1 MKNIYSFS
9 IVQVLFF
16 SVMWMS
22 KTLHPIYFESAGYLA
37 HFGLSY
43 SAMALAGYFSF
54 LTGSISD
61 RLGFS
66 KTLGLGFT
74 MYGIGLLLRGYP
86 DSSFVSI
93 TSGIIAGLGASM
105 ALTAIRIWMLEL
117 ATPGNQ
123 AKWVGIK
130 SSTTALGTAIGCSL
144 AGLLP
149 SFSYISISIR
159 HILLA
164 SGVII
169 IALGCAISFFTKKT
183 TTVNTKTTK
192 SPWADLKDIF
202 LNHRKLAL
210 FTSLIGVMTGFYV
223 SFVSPYLPLIMK
235 QKGLSMSSI
244 GLSIGAFSLVRFIA
258 DPLIA
263 KWINRKSK
271 HTLFI
276 FLAAEFSILLVT
288 GFFAIT
294 ISKEIFVVF
303 LIVRSLSLGF
313 STISEELLW
322 IQKFPKALV
331 GLLFGVN
338 QSAFFLGDF
347 LGGLLNGVI
356 YQKFGLGFCV
366 LITLLAIII
375 NAYLFIT
382 LFKKN
387 HKTVPAEI
395 FA

>member
-1 MKNIYSFS
+1 MRNIYSFA
-9 IVQVLFF
+9 ITQVLFF
-16 SVMWMS
+16 SVMWTS
-22 KTLHPIYFESAGYLA
+22 KTLHPIYFESAGYLT

-54 LTGSISD
+54 LTGSICD
-61 RLGFS
+61 RMGFS

-74 MYGIGLLLRGYP
+74 MYGIGLLLRAYP
-86 DSSFVSI
+86 DSSLVSI

-105 ALTAIRIWMLEL
+105 ALTAMRIWMLEL
-117 ATPGNQ
+117 ATPDNQ

-130 SSTTALGTAIGCSL
+130 SSTTALGTAIGCTI

-149 SFSYISISIR
+149 SLSYISISIR
-159 HILLA
+159 NILLT
-164 SGVII
+164 SGII
-169 IALGCAISFFTKKT
+169 LVLLGCAISFFAMKR
-183 TTVNTKTTK
+183 VRLNTKVAK
-192 SPWADLKDIF
+192 SPWSDFKEIF

-210 FTSLIGVMTGFYV
+210 FTSLIGIMTGFYV

-244 GLSIGAFSLVRFIA
+244 GLSIGAFSLIRFIA

-263 KWINRKSK
+263 KWINRNSK

-276 FLAAEFSILLVT
+276 FLTAEFSILLVT

-294 ISKEIFVVF
+294 ISKEIFVLF

-322 IQKFPKALV
+322 IQKFPKTLV

-356 YQKFGLGFCV
+356 YQKFGLGLCV
-366 LITLLAIII
+366 LFTLFAIII

-387 HKTVPAEI
+387 HKTIPAET